1 MSALFTSVIG
11 VAGYM
16 ANFIQFG
23 LDQLLEAPSE
33 YLGLFVHWAKWI
45 YDGTSKLVYI
55 YLFVY
60 VCHSDTLH
68 SRMVMLTVFYSFPAI
83 GLFMLL
89 VLVMVTIC
97 KRHWFYAEPGQCNPY
112 KIVLKVLIYAGK
124 HKYPLQHSAFTYG
137 DNVKPSRLDFCKQN

>member
-33 YLGLFVHWAKWI
+33 YLGLFIHWAKWV

-60 VCHSDTLH
+60 VCHSH
-68 SRMVMLTVFYSFPAI
+68 AYS
-83 GLFMLL
+83 
-89 VLVMVTIC
+89 T
-97 KRHWFYAEPGQCNPY
+97 
-112 KIVLKVLIYAGK
+112 
-124 HKYPLQHSAFTYG
+124 
-137 DNVKPSRLDFCKQN
+137 